1 MGPLRL
7 PSCTQGGVG
16 TVANH
21 CSMPPLCRDD
31 LPGDSGADNASG
43 DAAALQAIMA
53 DTTPDEQAEGF
64 KVRAAIVTSTA

>member
-1 MGPLRL
+1 
-7 PSCTQGGVG
+7 
-16 TVANH
+16 
-21 CSMPPLCRDD
+21 MPPLCRDD